1 MSEEPSTAALI
12 TILEERDRVITELH
26 KELNETHRLWYAE
39 KQRCEFLEGRVD
51 PVASE
56 RISKL
61 EREASM
67 KKADFMALEMKVNRG
82 KAIPYVLIA
91 VTAVVA
97 FAAGALL
104 VAII

>member
-1 MSEEPSTAALI
+1 MSDEPSTAALL

-26 KELNETHRLWYAE
+26 TELNRAYERWGVE

-56 RISKL
+56 RISTL

-67 KKADFMALEMKVNRG
+67 KKADFVALEMKVKRG

-91 VTAVVA
+91 V
-97 FAAGALL
+97 AAGLGWVAGVL
-104 VAII
+104 VAIL

>member
-1 MSEEPSTAALI
+1 MMTDEPSTAALI

-26 KELNETHRLWYAE
+26 KELNETHLKWYAE

-56 RISKL
+56 RISTL

-67 KKADFMALEMKVNRG
+67 KKADFVALEMKVKRG

-91 VTAVVA
+91 V
-97 FAAGALL
+97 AAGIGFVAGVL
-104 VAII
+104 VAIL